1 MIAKSAAPFLKSK
14 AFILVIETLILF
26 RIGLA
31 QLALIPYGTGLTN
44 GLLAQLT
51 LIPIRMGL
59 TNGLKV

>member
-1 MIAKSAAPFLKSK
+1 M
-14 AFILVIETLILF
+14 IETLILF
-26 RIGLA
+26 IIGLA
-31 QLALIPYGTGLTN
+31 QLALIPYGIGLTN